1 MPKIIDY
8 VEYRKTETGWV
19 SRKVHDT
26 DSPEGEFEMMRGAQ
40 IGIEGDIAAIEAGR
54 RPSWT
59 ILGLPRIV
67 VGGRTFKERDEF

>member
-8 VEYRKTETGWV
+8 VEYRKTDTGWV
-19 SRKVHDT
+19 SRKVHDG
-26 DSPEGEFEMMRGAQ
+26 DSPEGAFEMPRGAQ
-40 IGIEGDIAAIEAGR
+40 DAIESEIAAIDAGR

-67 VGGRTFKERDEF
+67 VNGQVFKDRDEL